1 MVSPATVPHGTP
13 TVYPGT
19 VLGWRSGIVVVV
31 VVGAME
37 VVGAAVEVVNGIVV
51 ANAVVV
57 VSAETTSAPFRV
69 KK

>member
-1 MVSPATVPHGTP
+1 
-13 TVYPGT
+13 
-19 VLGWRSGIVVVV
+19 
-31 VVGAME
+31 ME
-37 VVGAAVEVVNGIVV
+37 VVGAVVEVVNGIVV